1 MRITLDTEVKTVLL
15 QVYIAYVHDVMAA
28 ILVFQNNEM
37 VALLAYQ
44 TKPVVVDLFSYVN
57 FFKPSIK
64 AI

>member
-1 MRITLDTEVKTVLL
+1 M
-15 QVYIAYVHDVMAA
+15 YGAYAQDVMTA

-37 VALLAYQ
+37 EALLAYQ
-44 TKPVVVDLFSYVN
+44 TKPMVIDLFSYVN